1 MAKTVAILGTGAVG
15 VTLAGGFLKHGY
27 KVVMGARE
35 AGKTLKTKDAAVAAL
50 PVMTFADAAG
60 AADIAVLAVGGMV
73 ARGVVK
79 SAAAGL
85 AGKIVMD
92 ATNPI
97 SDKPPV
103 NGVLQFFTGPGE
115 SLMEMLQAD
124 VPAARFVKAFS
135 CVGNAHMV
143 NPEFSIAGT
152 PVRPSMFICGND
164 DAARAEV
171 AAILDQFGHDVEDL
185 GKAEAARGIEP
196 LCIVWCTPGFLRNQ
210 WNHAFKLI
218 RR

>member
-1 MAKTVAILGTGAVG
+1 
-15 VTLAGGFLKHGY
+15 
-27 KVVMGARE
+27 MGARE
-35 AGKTLKTKDAAVAAL
+35 SGKALKTKDAAVAAL
-50 PVMTFADAAG
+50 PVMAFADAAA
-60 AADIAVLAVGGMV
+60 AADLAVLAVGGKV
-73 ARGVVK
+73 ARDVAK

-97 SDKPPV
+97 SDAPPV

-143 NPEFSIAGT
+143 NPDFGGQ
-152 PVRPSMFICGND
+152 RPTMFICGND

-218 RR
+218 KR

>member
-1 MAKTVAILGTGAVG
+1 MLFRSPA
-15 VTLAGGFLKHGY
+15 
-27 KVVMGARE
+27 
-35 AGKTLKTKDAAVAAL
+35 
-50 PVMTFADAAG
+50 
-60 AADIAVLAVGGMV
+60 
-73 ARGVVK
+73 
-79 SAAAGL
+79 
-85 AGKIVMD
+85 
-92 ATNPI
+92 
-97 SDKPPV
+97 

-143 NPEFSIAGT
+143 NPVFTIAGAS
-152 PVRPSMFICGND
+152 VRPTMFICGND

-171 AAILDQFGHDVEDL
+171 AVILDQFGHAVEDL

-196 LCIVWCTPGFLRNQ
+196 MCIVWCTPGFLRNQ

-218 RR
+218 KR